1 MQKKLQQIEVLFDAQ
16 QIEQIEKYIT
26 ELKNIFK
33 SKNKKPVELERLCTL
48 SLNALNDAISINPNY
63 PVGDDNEPTFTA
75 PANKPDIECYYK
87 TFNAICEV
95 TMLTNRQQWYA
106 EGQPVMRHLRDFEN
120 RQTKETYCIFIAPD
134 LHRDTVNTYW
144 TAVKY
149 EYEGVKQKIIPLTIS
164 QFIHLL
170 DALIIRKK
178 KGSQIFHNEIKEL
191 FDSIIEKTNI
201 ISNSDKWLSI
211 IPEEINKWI
220 LKLAV

>member
-1 MQKKLQQIEVLFDAQ
+1 MA
-16 QIEQIEKYIT
+16 
-26 ELKNIFK
+26 
-33 SKNKKPVELERLCTL
+33 
-48 SLNALNDAISINPNY
+48 LNALNDFISINPNY

-75 PANKPDIECYYK
+75 PANKPDIECYYE